1 MKHGF
6 NQVISRRGARRS
18 FPVAV
23 VALTTVVLAGALPA
37 VAMAGVPSGTPR
49 QGQTLTATPD
59 NTGDTITWFSCDS
72 GQTAPSCSPVTPDSG
87 TNTTQYTLTKNDVG
101 NTIAT
106 QDATTSSAPSTPT
119 AIVFPI
125 LLTPVI
131 GGTAAIGHDL
141 TAFPQWSVAPPPP
154 PSPQAT
160 IHFTW
165 RRCDPN
171 GTNCSAILGAI
182 GQTYTLVPADG
193 NHRIDVRVSD
203 TDPGGAPQG
212 PATSAPTALI
222 PPPPPPGTP
231 PPTPTST
238 STSIVT
244 SPASA
249 STNQAV
255 TLIAT
260 VTAAASGKSP
270 SGTVTFAN
278 RGLAIPGCGFVP
290 ASSFGQSVTVTCT
303 TSFPAASSAEQ
314 LTAAFTPN
322 SNSGVTGSTS
332 APTPLT
338 IRPDSTTSAVDVSNP
353 TVALGHTAT
362 FTATVQGS
370 LAGAVKPSGTVE
382 FLDQGKPIAPCAK
395 QPLAAAT
402 VGSRASCVVRYQS
415 TGSHAITVAYPGDA
429 NFTGS
434 GSQFA
439 TPVSARRIAVGT
451 VSSTMQWRFRVTRS
465 YTRVLALLID
475 SVSAGTNVA
484 VSCQGKG
491 CPFARRSTTIHQTT
505 RCVTKGKSKGKS
517 KGKTKGKRKCT
528 IQRARSV
535 DLQPGFSG
543 RRVHPGARIT
553 IFLTRP
559 QFVGKY
565 YQFSI
570 RPSGSPRIR
579 IACLAPGS
587 TTPGV
592 GC

>member
-1 MKHGF
+1 MKQGF
-6 NQVISRRGARRS
+6 NQVICRRGARRS
-18 FPVAV
+18 FPAAV
-23 VALTTVVLAGALPA
+23 VALMTVVLAGALPA
-37 VAMAGVPSGTPR
+37 VAMAAATVAGTPR
-49 QGQTLTATPD
+49 QGKTLTATFDPTTD
-59 NTGDTITWFSCDS
+59 PTPTNIQWLRCGSSCTAIA
-72 GQTAPSCSPVTPDSG
+72 GQTSL
-87 TNTTQYTLTKNDVG
+87 QYTLTADDVG
-101 NTIAT
+101 FQIEVSDHASAPSAATAVVFPVLFPTVIAGSRAEGQTLEAVAQWSAAPPSTAAVGFSWSRCNATGGACVPGPGASGAQYHLSAGDVGHTIMVVAT
-106 QDATTSSAPSTPT
+106 DNEPTPAQTNSATTSTIADAGAATTT
-119 AIVFPI
+119 A
-125 LLTPVI
+125 
-131 GGTAAIGHDL
+131 
-141 TAFPQWSVAPPPP
+141 
-154 PSPQAT
+154 
-160 IHFTW
+160 
-165 RRCDPN
+165 
-171 GTNCSAILGAI
+171 
-182 GQTYTLVPADG
+182 
-193 NHRIDVRVSD
+193 
-203 TDPGGAPQG
+203 
-212 PATSAPTALI
+212 
-222 PPPPPPGTP
+222 
-231 PPTPTST
+231 
-238 STSIVT
+238 IVT

-249 STNQAV
+249 STNQSV
-255 TLIAT
+255 TLIGT
-260 VTAAASGKSP
+260 VTAAASDKSP
-270 SGTVTFAN
+270 SGTVKFAN
-278 RGLAIPGCGFVP
+278 RGLTIPGCGSVP

-314 LTAAFTPN
+314 LTAAFIPN

-338 IRPDSTTSAVDVSNP
+338 IRPDSTTSAVDVSKP
-353 TVALGHTAT
+353 TVALGHAAT

-382 FLDQGKPIAPCAK
+382 FFDQGKPIAPCAK

-402 VGSRASCVVRYQS
+402 VGSGASCVVRYQS

-451 VSSTMQWRFRVTRS
+451 VSSTMQWSFRVTRS
-465 YTRVLALLID
+465 YTRVLALMID

-505 RCVTKGKSKGKS
+505 RCVTKGKSKGK
-517 KGKTKGKRKCT
+517 TKGKRKCT

-535 DLQPGFSG
+535 DLQPGFSR